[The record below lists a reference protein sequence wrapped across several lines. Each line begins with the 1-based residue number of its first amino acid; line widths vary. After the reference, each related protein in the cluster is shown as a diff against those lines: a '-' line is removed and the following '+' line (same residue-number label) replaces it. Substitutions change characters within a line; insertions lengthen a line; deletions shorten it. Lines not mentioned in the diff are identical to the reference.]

1 MSIATMKRKTNAK
14 RNISRGGNFM
24 LNNRK
29 SSLSTKAYIS
39 SRLVNPS
46 SCNGGGCIPKLFNTK
61 MEKEKSFN
69 IGEKTQSSY
78 ILDKAYNCGNNHDN
92 INGNTSNCDDTCY
105 DKNTH
110 GIVKSIITTG
120 SISSSQH
127 TRNVIGKCSD

>member
-29 SSLSTKAYIS
+29 STLSTKGYIS

-46 SCNGGGCIPKLFNTK
+46 SCNGGGCPP
-61 MEKEKSFN
+61 KEKSFN

-92 INGNTSNCDDTCY
+92 IKGNVPNCDDTCY
-105 DKNTH
+105 DKNIH

-120 SISSSQH
+120 SISFSQH
-127 TRNVIGKCSD
+127 TRNVIGKCSN